1 MGRSP
6 MCKTCVSYTPNA
18 DGTIVCEYSGAVID
32 ANSKPLYQN
41 EKDGPCYERR
51 PKKKVSPTELS
62 KIRSAAGKKG
72 GMKKRGRTPKSQMQI
87 NKIDFLVFSEYARR
101 VEKDTIVRT
110 FHNRI
115 TKKIL
120 LTHPELKPPGWVD

>member
-1 MGRSP
+1 M
-6 MCKTCVSYTPNA
+6 PNA
-18 DGTIVCEYSGAVID
+18 DGTIVCECSGRTID
-32 ANSKPLYQN
+32 ANSKPPF
-41 EKDGPCYERR
+41 DDPSCYERR

-62 KIRSAAGKKG
+62 KIRSEAGKKG
-72 GMKKRGRTPKSQMQI
+72 GLKKRGRTPKSQIQI

-101 VEKDTIVRT
+101 VEKDTIVQT

-120 LTHPELKPPGWVD
+120 LTHPELKPPDWVD